1 MSISPTHQA
10 ALDYAAAGIP
20 VFVCVPNGKAPATPN
35 GFHDATL
42 DRAQIDAWFRDT
54 PDYNVAFCPHSV
66 GWCVVDIDGAEGEA
80 AWAGLLNTHGQAPE
94 TFTVQTPRG
103 GRHLYFEG
111 ELPMTAWRPGVKRC
125 LGEHLDTRGVG
136 SYVLIP
142 PSTVEGKPYVINIDR
157 DLAPVPTWCAP
168 LLAKRTERKGA
179 DVGELDL
186 PGNLARADT
195 RLSDLVGRGDVA
207 ISGRGG
213 NNRTYQ
219 LAAELLELGLSSDA
233 AYEKI
238 RSTWNP
244 HCIPP
249 WTDEELRS
257 LVENAASYA
266 QNETGAFAVLPA
278 TEVFADAL
286 DKLPEDPQAG
296 RLRFFP
302 KGFNDPEYDS
312 NVQPI
317 PFDPAEAFQDPP
329 PLETIVDG
337 WVEKGIYIPLIG
349 PGGTHKSR
357 LLLQLSLAHLYG
369 RQFLRPTH
377 VRDFDDKSCRIAHVE
392 FLNYEN
398 SPAEMDRR
406 VFNMHQRL
414 KLKAETFEGAF
425 HRWDFN
431 ETREALAW
439 VAEDKVGLTRVGERV
454 LARIEKIRGHKLIIL
469 DSFFNAIA
477 FKGRAKIMDD
487 RAEETLK
494 MLDHWCKLIDCTIM
508 APFHPSRA
516 GVQREDAGYSPL
528 FGNHVRQ
535 ALSVGELQPGK
546 KRGEPQ
552 TVPAGV
558 YKLSVSK
565 WNNGPQGKHIKLRYD
580 GGAMTEY
587 TGPEIEEPE

>member
-10 ALDYAAAGIP
+10 ALDYAATGIP
-20 VFVCVPNGKAPATPN
+20 VFVCVPDGKAPATPN
-35 GFHDATL
+35 GFHDATI
-42 DRAQIDAWFRDT
+42 DVGQINAWFT
-54 PDYNVAFCPHSV
+54 ANPNYNVAFNPHSV

-80 AWAGLLNTHGQAPE
+80 AWAKRLAEYGPAPE
-94 TFTVQTPRG
+94 TFTVTTPRG
-103 GRHLYFEG
+103 GRHLYFVG
-111 ELPMTAWRPGVKRC
+111 ELPMTAWRPGNERC

-142 PSTVEGKPYVINIDR
+142 PSIVEGKPYVITTEC

-168 LLAKRTERKGA
+168 LLAQRTQRARSEGW
-179 DVGELDL
+179 ELDL

-195 RLSDLVGRGDVA
+195 RLLDLVNRGDVA

-219 LAAELLELGLSSDA
+219 LATELLELGLSRDTA
-233 AYEKI
+233 CEKI
-238 RSTWNP
+238 RSAWNP

-249 WTDEELRS
+249 WSDDELES
-257 LVENAASYA
+257 IVTNAASYA
-266 QNETGAFAVLPA
+266 QNEPGAFAVLPA
-278 TEVFADAL
+278 AEVFAGAL
-286 DKLPEDPQAG
+286 DKLPQDPQEG

-312 NVQPI
+312 GVQPRTFE
-317 PFDPAEAFQDPP
+317 PSAEYTQPP
-329 PLETIVDG
+329 ILETIVSG
-337 WVEKGIYIPLIG
+337 WIERGIYVPLIG

-357 LLLQLSLAHLYG
+357 LLLQLALSHLYG

-377 VRDFDDKSCRIAHVE
+377 IRDFDDLSTRISHVE

-398 SPAEMDRR
+398 SPAEMERR
-406 VFNMHQRL
+406 MHAMHTRL
-414 KLKAETFEGAF
+414 KLQPDKFEGTF
-425 HRWDFN
+425 QRWDFQDS
-431 ETREALAW
+431 REALAW
-439 VAEDKVGLTRVGERV
+439 VGEDKVGLTAVGERV
-454 LARIEKIRGHKLIIL
+454 LTKIERIHGHKLLIL

-494 MLDHWCKLIDCTIM
+494 TLDHWCKLLNCTIL

-535 ALSVGELQPGK
+535 SLTISELQPK
-546 KRGEPQ
+546 KKNES
-552 TVPAGV
+552 VPAGV
-558 YKLSVSK
+558 YTLKISK
-565 WNNGPQGKHIKLRYD
+565 WNNGLQHKHIKLRYD

-587 TGPEIEEPE
+587 TGPELDEPEA